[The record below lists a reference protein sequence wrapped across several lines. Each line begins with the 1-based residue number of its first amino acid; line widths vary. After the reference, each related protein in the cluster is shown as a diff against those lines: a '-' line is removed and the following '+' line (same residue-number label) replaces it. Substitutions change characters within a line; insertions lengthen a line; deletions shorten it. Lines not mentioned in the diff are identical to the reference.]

1 MSKAYYFVKNFSLPE
16 AVNLMCYSTK
26 FPHALTSTQRA
37 SRLYRAFL
45 RRQYNIN
52 ISENRADPETFH
64 HEVNTAFHDFK
75 RIINVPEDSPDYVDT
90 MHHYETWVKDNID
103 PTMIIHESRPY
114 AAGSSKYYIFDDGQ
128 LNFDP
133 YGYYKPRNT
142 AGRNPGEGFLFYAD
156 YPQDNNHWVMN
167 TPAGSDTRDLD
178 SKEFAQ

>member
-1 MSKAYYFVKNFSLPE
+1 VPAG
-16 AVNLMCYSTK
+16 STGS
-26 FPHALTSTQRA
+26 FIWVSG
-37 SRLYRAFL
+37 RAFL

-114 AAGSSKYYIFDDGQ
+114 AAGSSKYYIFDDGVRE
-128 LNFDP
+128 DP
-133 YGYYKPRNT
+133 CSNLTSIPMVT
-142 AGRNPGEGFLFYAD
+142 TSHETLQEGTQARDSFS
-156 YPQDNNHWVMN
+156 
-167 TPAGSDTRDLD
+167 TPTIHKITITGL
-178 SKEFAQ
+178 